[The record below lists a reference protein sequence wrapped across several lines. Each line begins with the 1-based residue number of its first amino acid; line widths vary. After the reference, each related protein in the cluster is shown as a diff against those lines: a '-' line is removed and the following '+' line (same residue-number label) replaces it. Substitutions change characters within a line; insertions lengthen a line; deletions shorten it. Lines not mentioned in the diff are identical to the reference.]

1 MKESV
6 EIRDKEI
13 ARILTDVTQVSLLEP
28 FFKDDITLSDAAKEL
43 DVKLTTLLYH
53 VTKFM
58 RLGLI
63 EITREEARKGKA
75 VKYYRTTAKVF
86 FVPFDITPS
95 LSLKHLL
102 AHLARPSDEVF
113 IREITRTL
121 QDLSSQ
127 WGIDISLDPSGQ
139 DDLRIAIRRRDR
151 PRIQDISFNPD
162 EPALMSS
169 TNSLH
174 LDFATAKDLQ
184 KDLRALFESYHKKQ
198 NPKEQ
203 LYLYRIGLTP
213 VQDESLEPKD

>member
-1 MKESV
+1 
-6 EIRDKEI
+6 
-13 ARILTDVTQVSLLEP
+13 
-28 FFKDDITLSDAAKEL
+28 
-43 DVKLTTLLYH
+43 
-53 VTKFM
+53 
-58 RLGLI
+58 LGLI
-63 EITREEARKGKA
+63 EVTKEEARKGKA

-102 AHLARPSDEVF
+102 STLSKPTDDVF
-113 IREITRTL
+113 TREITRTL

-127 WGIDISLDPSGQ
+127 WGLDISLDPSGE
-139 DDLRIAIRRRDR
+139 DELRIAIRRKDR
-151 PRIQDISFNPD
+151 PRTQDISFNPD

-169 TNSLH
+169 TSSLH
-174 LDFATAKDLQ
+174 LDFVTAKALQ